1 MSVCLLLFPHH
12 VTNSARGMNRKIYN
26 VAGPSRKEGGKEE
39 EEESED
45 GMYKSS
51 PINRPLL

>member
-1 MSVCLLLFPHH
+1 MLLFPNHF
-12 VTNSARGMNRKIYN
+12 TKSALGMNRKIYN
-26 VAGPSRKEGGKEE
+26 VAGPSRKEEE
-39 EEESED
+39 EEEGESED